1 MMKYEW
7 RPIKCDECGGVGHD
21 GEACRKKKEEVQK
34 ERKKQK
40 IKKVWVL
47 KSVVPHK
54 VQSTTTVQEAQ
65 IGMQEGKVT
74 CGVIDHPLN
83 FLNNEILV

>member
-1 MMKYEW
+1 M
-7 RPIKCDECGGVGHD
+7 V
-21 GEACRKKKEEVQK
+21 
-34 ERKKQK
+34 
-40 IKKVWVL
+40 

-83 FLNNEILV
+83 SLNSEIPVKMIKVNDMSKVKIVSDGQMEEGNDGAP